1 MLPTLLLALLP
12 QTSASATPGQAGD
25 AWPGWRGPN
34 AGGVATGKPP
44 LTWSE
49 KENVRWKTPIPGK
62 GLSCPVVW
70 GERVF
75 LTSAVPTGKKL
86 EGTPAGTTRRSA
98 PEVYPPIEEQEFVVL
113 ALERKSGAVTW
124 KKSVLTAMPHQT
136 THPDGSYASP
146 TPVTDGTH
154 LFVSFGSYGVYA
166 LTLAGEVV
174 WQKDLGDLLIEEEFG
189 EGSSPVL
196 AGELL
201 VLNWDHEGDSFL
213 LALDKA
219 TGAERWRTPRPKG
232 TSWTTPLVV
241 RAGDALE
248 IVVAGARTIAYDAAS
263 GRELWSYGPA
273 DKGGG
278 MLMASPVQSDELV
291 LCSAGGRAGEV
302 RALVALPAADAGPE
316 AEPLLWATRT
326 AAPGIP
332 SPIVYEGVLYFLE
345 GNSGI
350 LDGLDPTSGERRC
363 GPERLKEV
371 AEVYASPVAANGH
384 LYVAGREGKV
394 AVLATRAKLET
405 VAVNTLEDGFD
416 SSPAIAGDEL
426 FLRGR
431 ASLYC
436 IAKQP

>member
-1 MLPTLLLALLP
+1 MLPTLLLSLLP
-12 QTSASATPGQAGD
+12 QTSASATPGD

-34 AGGVATGKPP
+34 AGGVAQGSPP

-62 GLSCPVVW
+62 GLSCPVIW

-75 LTSAVPTGKKL
+75 LTSAVPTGKAF
-86 EGTPAGTTRRSA
+86 EGTPAGTTRRSP
-98 PEVYPPIEEQEFVVL
+98 PEVYAPIEEQEFVVL
-113 ALERKSGAVTW
+113 ALERKSGAVQW

-248 IVVAGARTIAYDAAS
+248 IVVAGVRTIAYDAAS

-278 MLMASPVQSDELV
+278 MLMSSPVQSDELV
-291 LCSAGGRAGEV
+291 LCSGGGRAGEV
-302 RALVALPAADAGPE
+302 RGLVALPAADAGPD
-316 AEPLLWATRT
+316 AEPLLWSTRT

-350 LDGLDPTSGERRC
+350 LDGLDPTSGERRY

-371 AEVYASPVAANGH
+371 ADVYASPVAAGGH

-394 AVLATRAKLET
+394 EVLATRPKLET